1 MIIFIKVYIHARFFK
16 YFFNNSIIRKIIL
29 KFTIFVQKPR
39 EKEEGQGSTPC
50 WNFNLQF
57 VKNK

>member
-1 MIIFIKVYIHARFFK
+1 MIIFIKVYINARFFK

-39 EKEEGQGSTPC
+39 EKEEGQGSTPY
-50 WNFNLQF
+50 WNFNLLF
-57 VKNK
+57 